1 MLGRAGYREG
11 VPALN
16 DEGVITPEAVVLE
29 LHAAGPGSRILARLI
44 DLAIQGVILGVIG
57 IALTSTI
64 RSEPSMR
71 TAIALITL
79 VLLLVLV
86 VLPIVT
92 ETLWRGRTVGKLAMG
107 IRIVT
112 MDGSPISFRHAV
124 VRGVFQIIEVYL
136 PIGLIPLTFTRRSRR
151 LGDLVAGTFALSER
165 SLLTRVTPT
174 VFLPLAGLER
184 YVADLDVN
192 RMTDDQY
199 VFVRSTLLRLGE
211 VAPANRP
218 HLCAVV
224 AAQVEQVIGAPRPPW
239 LAPEQY
245 LVCVAGAFQLRSGTL
260 ERDRVL
266 ATAEWNERYLQMQ
279 HPVPAGQGGWPTPNQ
294 MPGFRW

>member
-1 MLGRAGYREG
+1 M
-11 VPALN
+11 PALN

-44 DLAIQGVILGVIG
+44 DLVIQGVILGVIG
-57 IALTSTI
+57 LALMSTI

-79 VLLLVLV
+79 VLLLVMV

-112 MDGSPISFRHAV
+112 MDGAPISFRHAV

-136 PIGLIPLTFTRRSRR
+136 PIGLVPLTFTRRSRR

-174 VFLPLAGLER
+174 VFLPPPGLER
-184 YVADLDVN
+184 YVADLEVN

-211 VAPANRP
+211 VAAVNRP
-218 HLCAVV
+218 HLCGVV
-224 AAQVEQVIGAPRPPW
+224 AAHVEQVIGSPRPPW

-260 ERDRVL
+260 ERDRVI
-266 ATAEWNERYLQMQ
+266 ATAEWNERYLQQ
-279 HPVPAGQGGWPTPNQ
+279 LHQPRFAGPGWPTPEQ